1 MTVQANL
8 SSSERGWAVLALDPR
23 TFQPVKT
30 TEEAC
35 GGRPLRR
42 KKRGQVFF
50 DITRLC
56 NRIPDA
62 SRLYNYFPPAV
73 RSEPDQSVLPD
84 IFGADC
90 RIGSGTHEQAYST
103 WPKRHPPNH
112 GCPSDLGATGEAN
125 RPSETANSFDH
136 GVDGSAA
143 EGEGNEPDM
152 NSESRERASNQDAV
166 GSGDNGDA
174 NNFHHANANLRR
186 HHGQGPLT
194 TAEFLQ
200 FALLEALGGDIPG
213 AEEYFDDNLDYSD
226 IDEDNQGEVSD
237 DTDEEMDYPLE
248 ASFESDADSDA
259 EIAAYSGSDGM

>member
-1 MTVQANL
+1 M
-8 SSSERGWAVLALDPR
+8 
-23 TFQPVKT
+23 
-30 TEEAC
+30 
-35 GGRPLRR
+35 RR

-50 DITRLC
+50 DITRLSR
-56 NRIPDA
+56 RIPDA

-90 RIGSGTHEQAYST
+90 RISSGTQKQIYST
-103 WPKRHPPNH
+103 GAKRRPPNH
-112 GCPSDLGATGEAN
+112 GSSSDSGATGEASC
-125 RPSETANSFDH
+125 PSEAANSFDH
-136 GVDGSAA
+136 AAHGSAA
-143 EGEGNEPDM
+143 ENEGSESDM
-152 NSESRERASNQDAV
+152 NSDLRQRASNQGAV
-166 GSGDNGDA
+166 GSGDNGDT

-226 IDEDNQGEVSD
+226 IDEDNQGEDSD
-237 DTDEEMDYPLE
+237 DIDEEMDYPE
-248 ASFESDADSDA
+248 EHSFDSDAVSDA